1 MQKQKKNEKYKKLVI
16 GVTGIFG
23 SGKSTVSGI
32 FKSYGS
38 KIIDADKIAH
48 RHLLPGTKSY
58 KRIVRSFGD
67 SIIFKARLPVRKAG
81 KEIDRRKLGRVVFS
95 NHKLLKKLNGI
106 IHPEVIK
113 DIKSNIKKSKA
124 GVIVLDAPLLLE
136 AGLKKIVDD
145 LIVVI
150 IDRDEL
156 IRRLIKKTS
165 LKRLEILK
173 RIKSQI
179 PQNVKSRF
187 ADFIIDNS
195 GTVSE
200 TREQVKKIW
209 RSLRK

>member
-48 RHLLPGTKSY
+48 RHLLPGAKSY

-67 SIIFKARLPVRKAG
+67 SIIFKAR

-95 NHKLLKKLNGI
+95 NHKLLKKLNAI
-106 IHPEVIK
+106 IHPEVIR
-113 DIKSNIKKSKA
+113 DIKGNIRKSKA

-200 TREQVKKIW
+200 TRKQVKKIW